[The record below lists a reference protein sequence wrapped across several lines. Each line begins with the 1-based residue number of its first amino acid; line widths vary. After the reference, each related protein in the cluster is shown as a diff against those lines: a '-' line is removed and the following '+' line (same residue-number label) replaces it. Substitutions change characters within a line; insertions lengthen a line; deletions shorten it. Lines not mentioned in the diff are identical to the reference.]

1 MLDKIDQQWLKSFH
15 CVYENNSFK
24 RAAEYLSLPTSNV
37 SRHIALLEERLN
49 TRLFDRTTRRIAP
62 TDAGEHLY
70 LRTQPL
76 LDKLNDAL
84 EEVTQ
89 HSHEVIG
96 QLKVLMPDSPALA
109 QTVVSFCAQH
119 PCISLCCDTSINPKE
134 DLLDG
139 FDIILSFHRG
149 KLEDNNWVAKEIK
162 RWPSAVV
169 VSPKLLE
176 VCPRPFQ
183 TTDLKHVPC
192 INSFTALNGTPWVFK
207 NAKGEH
213 ITQKVQSSFKVNS
226 GYLAKSG
233 ALAGLGFAILPT
245 ESCRNEID
253 AGSLEIVQMEYE
265 PEDLVLYVFYASR
278 KHLAKKIP
286 MFIEHLQHQASL
298 DKST

>member
-24 RAAEYLSLPTSNV
+24 RAAEFLSLPTSNV
-37 SRHIALLEERLN
+37 SRHIALLEERLDI
-49 TRLFDRTTRRIAP
+49 RLFDRTTRRIAP

-89 HSHEVIG
+89 HSHEVMG

-109 QTVVSFCAQH
+109 QAVISFCTQH
-119 PCISLCCDTSINPKE
+119 PSISLCCDTSINPKE

-139 FDIILSFHRG
+139 FDVILSFHRG

-162 RWPSAVV
+162 RWTSTVV
-169 VSPKLLE
+169 ASPKLLQTF
-176 VCPRPFQ
+176 PRPFQ
-183 TTDLKHVPC
+183 ITDLKHVPC

-207 NAKGEH
+207 NTKGELV
-213 ITQKVQSSFKVNS
+213 TQKVQSSFKVNS
-226 GYLAKSG
+226 GHLAKSG

-245 ESCRNEID
+245 ESCRNDID
-253 AGSLEIVQMEYE
+253 TGSLEVVKMEYE

-278 KHLAKKIP
+278 KHLAKKIS
-286 MFIEHLQHQASL
+286 MFIEHLQHQANL
-298 DKST
+298 DRNR